1 MNTLERWWPA
11 AALVVALLLLASLPL
26 GLNGDVQYVLGGLR
40 AHDPGDPLRFVDTF
54 THRPIVYRGLMAAL
68 MDLLG
73 IVGIHPSDMA
83 VFEASLRLVAG
94 AIAAGTGAVLWLGL
108 RGRLGRPE
116 AAAIGLACG
125 LLLAVSPN
133 FDFLQ
138 PEWFAAVF
146 MALGVAAGIGAR
158 REVVGAVLGGALLT
172 LAVAVKLATAP
183 LAVAG
188 VLLIGLVDRRRAVL
202 TAVAGLVCGGAWVL
216 LVRATPHEWRWM
228 KEMAS
233 LNPHSPLRDMLG
245 LTDAINAFR
254 VLGSKLAV
262 APVLIMVPTS
272 LVLLG
277 LTLRGRARWGMP
289 LVLLLVMGLAFSPL
303 LAQAQWGLYH
313 LAHLP
318 VLGGGLVA
326 LAAVRWWRF
335 SARPPWLLLVPM
347 AALAAWTTVALAA
360 PPEWRERYGLGVM
373 VGLVLVGVLLPL
385 ATLAL
390 SDVRDGSEPAATPE
404 ARRSGVALALASL
417 GAILVLGPALLP
429 HAAWSLDSTLTP
441 YTNAGWAERSRN
453 ARARLAPLVA
463 EVPAGSSVLYLAY
476 GDVAYHLGLPTNCDY
491 PSPLWIQRAAFFGY
505 VRSFDSYRDNLRCIA
520 GGGEPYALLQPGWL
534 RPTRI
539 PAPAENLILSTF
551 DCLAAPES
559 AGVQVCRRR

>member
-1 MNTLERWWPA
+1 M
-11 AALVVALLLLASLPL
+11 LLLASLTL

-40 AHDPGDPLRFVDTF
+40 VHDPGDPLRFVDTF
-54 THRPIVYRGLMAAL
+54 THRPIVYRGLLSGL

-73 IVGIHPSDMA
+73 IIGVQPGDMA
-83 VFEASLRLVAG
+83 LFEASLRLVAV
-94 AIAAGTGAVLWLGL
+94 AIAAGTGWAMWLGL
-108 RGRLGRPE
+108 RGRLGRAE
-116 AAAIGLACG
+116 GAAIGTACG
-125 LLLAVSPN
+125 LLLALSPN

-158 REVVGAVLGGALLT
+158 HEMVGPALAGALLT

-183 LAVAG
+183 LAIAG
-188 VLLIGLVDRRRAVL
+188 VLLIGLVDRRRAVRTTL
-202 TAVAGLVCGGAWVL
+202 AGVLCGGAWLL
-216 LVRATPHEWRWM
+216 LVRVTPNEWRWM

-262 APVLIMVPTS
+262 APVLIVVPTA

-277 LTLRGRARWGMP
+277 RTLPDRARWGVP
-289 LVLLLVMGLAFSPL
+289 LILLVVMGLAFSPL

-326 LAAVRWWRF
+326 LAAVRWWRH
-335 SARPPWLLLVPM
+335 SGRPPWLVLLPM
-347 AALAAWTTVALAA
+347 AALAAWATIALAA
-360 PPEWRERYGLGVM
+360 PPEWRERHGLGVM
-373 VGLVLVGVLLPL
+373 VGLVLVGTLLPL
-385 ATLAL
+385 ASLLL
-390 SDVRDGSEPAATPE
+390 SDVRLAPLGGAATAPG
-404 ARRSGVALALASL
+404 RRAAVGPVLAALA
-417 GAILVLGPALLP
+417 AILVLAPAVLP
-429 HAAWSLDSTLTP
+429 TAAWSLDSGLTR

-453 ARARLAPLVA
+453 ARAQAVPLAEA
-463 EVPAGSSVLYLAY
+463 VPAGSSVLYLTY
-476 GDVAYHLGLPTNCDY
+476 GDIAYHVGLPTGCEY

-505 VRSFDSYRDNLRCIA
+505 VRSFHSYRDNLHCIA
-520 GGGEPYALLQPGWL
+520 DGGEPYALIQPGWL

-539 PAPAENLILSTF
+539 PAPAENLILATF
-551 DCLAAPES
+551 DCEAAPES